1 MGCFPTKRGKQKTHA
16 KRKKYHFMKSIAIIY
31 GSSTEHTKD
40 AAERMAELLADYS
53 PTLSDIYDGDEEPF
67 LTHDVLILGV
77 STWGVQDLQDDWND
91 FYPKLEKLDLKGKT
105 VALFG
110 LGDASIYPSSYV
122 DAMGI
127 LYEILAEKGVTF
139 IGEIPTDGYDFE
151 YSRAVVDDKF
161 VGLPL
166 DDDYEPELTEER
178 IINWIELLKP
188 HLQ

>member
-1 MGCFPTKRGKQKTHA
+1 
-16 KRKKYHFMKSIAIIY
+16 MKSVAIIY
-31 GSSTEHTKD
+31 GSSTEHTKN
-40 AAERMAELLADYS
+40 AAEKIAALLSDYA
-53 PTLSDIYDGDEEPF
+53 PTLSDIYEGDETPF

-91 FYPKLEKLDLKGKT
+91 FYPKLEKLDLSGKT

-127 LYEILAEKGVTF
+127 LYEIVVKLGATV
-139 IGEIPTDGYDFE
+139 IGDVSPEGYDFE
-151 YSRAVVDDKF
+151 YSRALKDGRF

-166 DDDYEPELTEER
+166 DDDYEPDLTDQR
-178 IINWIELLKP
+178 ISRWVEQLKP
-188 HLQ
+188 FFE

>member
-1 MGCFPTKRGKQKTHA
+1 MGCFPTKRGKQKARA

-110 LGDASIYPSSYV
+110 LGDASIYPSSFV

-139 IGEIPTDGYDFE
+139 IGEVPTDGYDFE

-166 DDDYEPELTEER
+166 DDDYEPDLTEER
-178 IINWIELLKP
+178 IINWVEQLKP
-188 HLQ
+188 HLG